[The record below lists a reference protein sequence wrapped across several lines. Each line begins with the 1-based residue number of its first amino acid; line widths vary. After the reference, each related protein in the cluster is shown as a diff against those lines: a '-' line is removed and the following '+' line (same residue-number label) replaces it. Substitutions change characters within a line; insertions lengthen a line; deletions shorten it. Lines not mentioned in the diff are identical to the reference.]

1 MGTSFF
7 GLFWKT
13 KRKPAGKEQGCSLN
27 KLKPT
32 CKIYSGT
39 FKLKKLTKKKSLR
52 GLSTSL
58 FKCCL
63 HIEWS
68 KTD

>member
-1 MGTSFF
+1 MGPHFLAFS
-7 GLFWKT
+7 
-13 KRKPAGKEQGCSLN
+13 GKLSVNRQEKKQGMFSEYIEAHMQN
-27 KLKPT
+27 FRHFQAK
-32 CKIYSGT
+32 KIDQ
-39 FKLKKLTKKKSLR
+39 KKSLR